1 MLIKALPALTPRLP
15 KQCFSFSL
23 CCNIVVHW
31 QAAGAAGAGAGAGD
45 GATAAAAVSSAAGY
59 SHTGSA
65 PLRVTSLE

>member
-1 MLIKALPALTPRLP
+1 MSIKALPTFALRLP
-15 KQCFSFSL
+15 THCFSFSL

-45 GATAAAAVSSAAGY
+45 GASAAAAVSSAAGY